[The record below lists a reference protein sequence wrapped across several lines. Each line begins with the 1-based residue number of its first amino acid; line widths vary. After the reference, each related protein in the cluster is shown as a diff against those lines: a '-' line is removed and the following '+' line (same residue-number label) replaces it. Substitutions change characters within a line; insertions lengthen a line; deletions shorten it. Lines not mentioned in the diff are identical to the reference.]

1 MRASERASER
11 TNERTNERMNERGK
25 ERSMRNV
32 LGRSSECRRCHSPR
46 VLCVFSMC
54 AYGHTKMTL
63 GRDLWRTATAAQSS
77 SRVHASPSRSIIF
90 ATKVHTSPC
99 GPMRFNSS
107 MSSLGI
113 SSGVRFGYNAA
124 TPFVLGESI
133 ASRPELGRSRA
144 GNQRPILNHAWAW
157 ACDNVETDRER
168 DRERGRKSERDE

>member
-25 ERSMRNV
+25 ERSMINV
-32 LGRSSECRRCHSPR
+32 LGRSSEYLRWNRKRLS
-46 VLCVFSMC
+46 LCSRWS
-54 AYGHTKMTL
+54 YGHTKMTL
-63 GRDLWRTATAAQSS
+63 GRDLWRTSTAAQSS